1 MRKSILIGVLAAL
14 MLFAFTACEPQ
25 TVTWPTT
32 KDVSYLSIEQVKSF
46 VKGEVATDDGFNAV
60 IHYTDGSSEVAPGI
74 AEVQDDNV
82 TVKAAI
88 TFSGDANPTT
98 AKDYKIQFDTVTDI
112 SITGASNVQ
121 IVAGTKLS
129 DIHDITTAVKNK
141 VLSFSGDPVFTF
153 TSENGTKS
161 FTLADEVAG
170 KFDYQ
175 LSVFED
181 DSTTPMTAENTFAK
195 GKTYSVK
202 VTGYELADG
211 TMYPVDFATDLT
223 ISVVDATQSAPVTI
237 TGLEVLYSVTGK
249 RDVNGTITDAQKVL
263 TNGTLAQL
271 NATDLYFG
279 DSVTYTVKAVYSDN
293 TAEKEHK
300 QSLTYSATFGT
311 ENSYQII
318 SSSEGF
324 TDGTQSVKTTQ
335 QTAAIRFYD
344 DSTGEVYTENITIP
358 VGDVT
363 ITGSRESVAQDKT
376 KNIAEGTQI
385 TENNINQYV
394 TVSGLT
400 VVGRTPATVVA
411 TDYDILLP
419 YGPVTLA
426 KEGSNVPVVLTYD
439 SYGTTVRKTVSV
451 PFEVVSTN

>member
-1 MRKSILIGVLAAL
+1 M
-14 MLFAFTACEPQ
+14 
-25 TVTWPTT
+25 
-32 KDVSYLSIEQVKSF
+32 
-46 VKGEVATDDGFNAV
+46 
-60 IHYTDGSSEVAPGI
+60 
-74 AEVQDDNV
+74 
-82 TVKAAI
+82 
-88 TFSGDANPTT
+88 
-98 AKDYKIQFDTVTDI
+98 
-112 SITGASNVQ
+112 
-121 IVAGTKLS
+121 
-129 DIHDITTAVKNK
+129 
-141 VLSFSGDPVFTF
+141 LSFSGDPVFTF

-202 VTGYELADG
+202 VTGYELADE
-211 TMYPVDFATDLT
+211 TMYPVDFATDMT
-223 ISVVDATQSAPVTI
+223 ISVVDATQPAPVTI

-249 RDVNGTITDAQKVL
+249 RDVDGTITDAQKVL

-300 QSLTYSATFGT
+300 QSLTYNATFGT
-311 ENSYQII
+311 ANSYQII

-363 ITGSRESVAQDKT
+363 ITGSNESVAQDKT

-400 VVGRTPATVVA
+400 VVGRTPATVAA